1 MIKAISKHRAILTR
15 LLPNQHH
22 HVRSLSSGLIIF
34 LLALHDLESMRS
46 GAGYPASLIS
56 YFTNSGLDKAPALDA
71 CMEAMA
77 EKIMKDAVSE
87 LNLQAREQSL
97 PAHLSVDLQA
107 LLVGSTHR
115 VARARAV
122 AASYL
127 NRLITSFPSLMCD
140 PPLVFAMLETLT
152 LLRRACEGEFID
164 EYNPEWEYRSERA
177 DVVLQLTDDY
187 KVREEILGSLKRSA
201 TMWLELALARAPVEL
216 QTTLQV

>member
-1 MIKAISKHRAILTR
+1 
-15 LLPNQHH
+15 
-22 HVRSLSSGLIIF
+22 
-34 LLALHDLESMRS
+34 
-46 GAGYPASLIS
+46 
-56 YFTNSGLDKAPALDA
+56 
-71 CMEAMA
+71 MA
-77 EKIMKDAVSE
+77 EKITKDAVAE
-87 LNLQAREQSL
+87 LNLQAREQPL
-97 PAHLSVDLQA
+97 PAHLSVDLQV
-107 LLVGSTHR
+107 LLLSEHCVASTR
-115 VARARAV
+115 VV

-127 NRLITSFPSLMCD
+127 NKLITSFPLLMCD